1 VLLMTYYVKPVKNT
15 RSGLIAFCRGI
26 HRRGNDELANQALKN
41 FGHEQLPFKD
51 FNANAAWYYLML
63 LGNNLFEAFKEDVSA
78 PVITVTV
85 YADTFW
91 RQFLDTAGKLTR
103 HAGKLIMKVPKASF
117 ERLRLDRLFASCR
130 QALATI

>member
-1 VLLMTYYVKPVKNT
+1 
-15 RSGLIAFCRGI
+15 
-26 HRRGNDELANQALKN
+26 
-41 FGHEQLPFKD
+41 
-51 FNANAAWYYLML
+51 ML
-63 LGNNLFEAFKEDVSA
+63 LGNNLFEAFKEDVNA

-91 RQFLDTAGKLTR
+91 GQFLDTACKLTR